1 MIDKRKRN
9 DILSSLWQLTVDELI
24 KQLKHGIQVA
34 NKDGEVETISP
45 TPALLAVV
53 IKFLKDNEIDLTDP
67 ANANQ
72 KMADLLAAASKK
84 VQTLDD
90 PEHISD

>member
-1 MIDKRKRN
+1 MIGKKERN
-9 DILSSLWQLTVDELI
+9 AILSSLWQLTVDELI
-24 KQLKHGIQVA
+24 KQLKHGIQVS

-53 IKFLKDNEIDLTDP
+53 IKFLKDNEIDITDP
-67 ANANQ
+67 ANANR
-72 KMADLLAAASKK
+72 KMMDLLGSASEKIAA
-84 VQTLDD
+84 LDN